1 MSSLDHPEVLQ
12 LTGGLWPL
20 VRAAPCL
27 QPGTVIAPA
36 AARAPGRCTTGKLIL
51 DVPA

>member
-1 MSSLDHPEVLQ
+1 MGRFDHPEVLQ
-12 LTGGLWPL
+12 LSDGLWPL

-27 QPGTVIAPA
+27 QLGTMIAPA
-36 AARAPGRCTTGKLIL
+36 AGAPGRCTTGKLIL